1 MKNDGMKNRQRMVHT
16 FNIDYNSEIDGIRY
30 QGTFTSKKLSIRDLA
45 ALGVRKSQLNGGMY
59 YDEDK
64 PGFGV
69 DSSTDDLNAMVAH
82 LELAIVNA
90 PTWWKLEEI
99 TDLNLISKVFSE
111 VSSFETSFLRSKRE
125 EVRSQQESVGNSEG
139 NSSANASEANAAGV
153 SGSMVGQEVLAA
165 LEP

>member
-1 MKNDGMKNRQRMVHT
+1 
-16 FNIDYNSEIDGIRY
+16 
-30 QGTFTSKKLSIRDLA
+30 
-45 ALGVRKSQLNGGMY
+45 MY

-125 EVRSQQESVGNSEG
+125 EVRSQQESVGYSEG
-139 NSSANASEANAAGV
+139 NSSTNSSETNVAGV